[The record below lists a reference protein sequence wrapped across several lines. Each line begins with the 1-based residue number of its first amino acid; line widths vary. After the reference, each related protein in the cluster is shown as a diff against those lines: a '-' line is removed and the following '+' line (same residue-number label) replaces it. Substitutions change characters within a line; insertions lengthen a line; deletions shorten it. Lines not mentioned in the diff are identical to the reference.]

1 MLHLM
6 TFIIE
11 NIEVDEERMLK
22 NLEITQGRI
31 MSEAVMIALTRKGM
45 NRQEAHELLRRLAIK
60 SHQENRHFREA
71 LLENEI
77 VRKFLSEEEI
87 EEALNPRSYLG
98 TAIQQIEQTI
108 QKTKQELNLS

>member
-1 MLHLM
+1 
-6 TFIIE
+6 
-11 NIEVDEERMLK
+11 
-22 NLEITQGRI
+22 
-31 MSEAVMIALTRKGM
+31 MIALTKKGM

-60 SHQENRHFREA
+60 SQQENRHFREV

-87 EEALNPRSYLG
+87 EEALNSRNYMG

-108 QKTKQELNLS
+108 QKTKQELKLS